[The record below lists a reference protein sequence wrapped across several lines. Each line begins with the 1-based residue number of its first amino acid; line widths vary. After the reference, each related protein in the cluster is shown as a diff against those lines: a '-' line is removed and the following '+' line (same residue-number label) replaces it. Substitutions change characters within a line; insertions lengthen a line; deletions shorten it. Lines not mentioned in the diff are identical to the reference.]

1 MTFRDNPLLMRASS
15 RLLAAAA
22 AALLVFITAPSI
34 AGYSNRVIFAYDA
47 AALVYL
53 SLSWAMIF
61 ANSPEATRRRAA
73 AEDPGRRFGFLIA
86 LASSAAIVFGSVTW
100 LGSRGFS
107 GQLAGD
113 ALLVATAVA
122 AVLAWSFT
130 HTAFALHYAHLFYG
144 PSGNLPPDCTSGLV
158 FPGCTDPDDLDFAY
172 FAFTIGMTFQVS
184 DVQIT
189 SRSIRRTVLWHAL
202 LAFAYNTV
210 IVALMLN
217 LIFAALHP

>member
-1 MTFRDNPLLMRASS
+1 MTRVESPLLTRATT
-15 RLLAAAA
+15 RLLAGAL
-22 AALLVFITAPSI
+22 AALAVFIIAPSI

-61 ANSPEATRRRAA
+61 TNTAESTRLRAA

-86 LASSAAIVFGSVTW
+86 LASSAAVVFGSVTW

-107 GQLAGD
+107 GQHTGD
-113 ALLVATAVA
+113 ALLVATIVA

-130 HTAFALHYAHLFYG
+130 HTAYALHYAHLYYG
-144 PSGNLPPDCTSGLV
+144 PSGNLPPDCTSGLL
-158 FPGCTDPDDLDFAY
+158 FPGCPDPDDLDFAY

-184 DVQIT
+184 DVQIS